1 MESLFVEFWIA
12 LFLNQHSINQTNYLH
27 MGLYYKFRQEELPVV
42 GEILLQLFLRDR
54 EKFVNFSPEFN
65 DEFVKSLQTDITRVA
80 DLTQSK
86 TQTAEIKKITS
97 DLYASLDAIQHKLE
111 LIAAYTQRANKLML
125 VKASDFGVKEA
136 RKMIRL
142 RNVEGYCAK
151 VKVIQQNIAKNLD
164 ALKGKGY
171 KESLGT
177 ELEQMTQK
185 VYDLN
190 LSQEQKISE
199 RKQLVVNN
207 NVELLLFW
215 KKLSDIAK
223 TGKMILKEDESK
235 AEEYMFSH
243 LIYKVRK
250 VNAKIES
257 KKKRIEVA
265 VANEIPAP
273 KQAPVKKEEAMLQS
287 EESESFI

>member
-1 MESLFVEFWIA
+1 
-12 LFLNQHSINQTNYLH
+12 

-54 EKFVNFSPEFN
+54 EKFSNFSPEFN
-65 DEFVKSLQTDITRVA
+65 DEFVTDFQNRIHRVA

-97 DLYASLDAIQHKLE
+97 DLYSGLDAILHKLE

-136 RKMIRL
+136 KKMIRI

-151 VKVIQQNIAKNLD
+151 AKIIQQNIAKNLEV
-164 ALKGKGY
+164 LKEKGY
-171 KESLGT
+171 KDSLST

-190 LSQEQKISE
+190 LLQEQKTSE
-199 RKQLVVNN
+199 RKQLVVDNN
-207 NVELLLFW
+207 AELNLFW
-215 KKLSDIAK
+215 KQLSDISK
-223 TGKMILKEDESK
+223 TGKMLMKEDESK
-235 AEEYMFSH
+235 AADYMFSC
-243 LIYKVRK
+243 LIHKVRK
-250 VNAKIES
+250 INTKIES
-257 KKKRIEVA
+257 KKKVTSTA
-265 VANEIPAP
+265 PVGEIP
-273 KQAPVKKEEAMLQS
+273 VSKETVPEG
-287 EESESFI
+287 EES